1 MSLTKVSYSMIQ
13 GAAFNV
19 LDYGI
24 KGDGVTDDTNAIQTL
39 LRTASGKSPVYF
51 PAGTYMVRT
60 NEILSG
66 NVNKRGIQIP
76 SNSELILDQNATI
89 QAITNADDVYNIM
102 CVYRTSN
109 VTIRGGKFN
118 GDAPGHAGSL
128 TKNGIGLRIQN
139 GTNVTVYDTIFSN
152 TITDGVAILYDDEDA
167 AQPTSTNVWL
177 YNVTATDNYRNGVSV
192 IACDGGGIF
201 GGVFSGANLGAI
213 DIEPNGVGG
222 FVLTPSE
229 VINYTVSGTVCRDSD
244 SGIICYG
251 NSTQPTQGIV
261 NGVSLTDNSIENCA
275 ISGIYV
281 FQSQNVI
288 VSNNKISS
296 SGSTGG
302 IVVDSSKKI
311 NVTNNEIRSSTS
323 FGIRALTATSAFLV
337 DGLIISGNI
346 VDSSAGTGLYVDG
359 NFRPFSNIVITNN
372 VITNNGNAGIDINYI
387 TRGLV
392 SGNTVSS
399 NSQNTDN
406 TSDNIITSNC
416 VNVQIANNNLY
427 RGAGAKQSRYGI
439 TIGGAANTDNVVI
452 DNIMYESGKTGSV
465 NNSGTRTTV
474 ARNLIGQAQL
484 QSTVTLA
491 AAASTTVNNA
501 NILTSS
507 VVTLTP
513 ANAAAASLQSGASAV
528 YVSALTSGA
537 SFALT
542 TANAGSAAGGEIF
555 YYSVQ

>member
-1 MSLTKVSYSMIQ
+1 MSLTKVTYSMIQ

-39 LRTASGKSPVYF
+39 LRDASGKGPVYF

-66 NVNKRGIQIP
+66 NVNKRGIHIP
-76 SNSELILDQNATI
+76 SDSELILDQNATI

-118 GDAPGHAGSL
+118 GDAPGHAGGL

-152 TITDGVAILYDDEDA
+152 TITDGVAILYDDGDP

-192 IACDGGGIF
+192 IACNGGGIF
-201 GGVFSGANLGAI
+201 GGTFSGANLSAI
-213 DIEPNGVGG
+213 DIEPNGLGG
-222 FVLTPSE
+222 FVLAPSE
-229 VINYTVSGTVCRDSD
+229 VKNYTVSGTVCKDSNT
-244 SGIICYG
+244 GIVMYG
-251 NSTQPTQGIV
+251 NNTQPTQGIV
-261 NGVSLTDNSIENCA
+261 NGVSLTDNSIENCSE
-275 ISGIYV
+275 SGIYI
-281 FQSQNVI
+281 FQSKNVI
-288 VSNNKISS
+288 VANNKIDT
-296 SGSTGG
+296 SGSIGS
-302 IVVDSSKKI
+302 IVVDSSKRI
-311 NVTNNEIRSSTS
+311 VVSNNEIRNSLS
-323 FGIRALTATSAFLV
+323 FGIRVMTATSAFFV
-337 DGLIISGNI
+337 DDVVISGNT
-346 VDSSAGTGLYVDG
+346 VSASSGAGLYVDG
-359 NFRPFSNIVITNN
+359 NFRPFSNIVITDNS
-372 VITNNGNAGIDINYI
+372 ITNNGNAGMNLNYI

-392 SGNTVSS
+392 SGNVVSS

-452 DNIMYESGKTGSV
+452 DNIMYESGKTGLV

-501 NILTSS
+501 NILGSS

-513 ANAAAASLQSGASAV
+513 ANAAAGALGV
-528 YVSALTSGA
+528 YVSALNAGV
-537 SFALT
+537 SFVIT
-542 TANAGSAAGGEIF
+542 TASGGAAAGTEVF
-555 YYSVQ
+555 YYSIS